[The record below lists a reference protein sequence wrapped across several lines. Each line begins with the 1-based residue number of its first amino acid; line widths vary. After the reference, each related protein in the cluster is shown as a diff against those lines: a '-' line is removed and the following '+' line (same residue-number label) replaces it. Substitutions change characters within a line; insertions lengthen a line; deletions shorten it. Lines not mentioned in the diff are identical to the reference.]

1 MELMRG
7 WILSVTVS
15 AIVIAAA
22 EALMPAGTVKQV
34 GRLTGGLIL
43 MLGVVQPLVQLD
55 YDDLYA
61 LVMALPAGAIRQE
74 RLEESQY
81 GPLKAS
87 IEEELGAYIED
98 KGKQLGAA
106 CTARVTCTQAEGG
119 VPVPSQVTVVG
130 PLTPGQQQA
139 LSQWLSQELGIPR
152 QGQIYRRED
161 VP

>member
-7 WILSVTVS
+7 WILRVTVS

-43 MLGVVQPLVQLD
+43 ILGVVQPLVQLD
-55 YDDLYA
+55 YDDLYD

-74 RLEESQY
+74 TLEESQY

-98 KGKQLGAA
+98 KGQQLGAA
-106 CTARVTCTQAEGG
+106 CTARVTCTLAEGG
-119 VPVPSQVTVVG
+119 VPVPSQVTVAG